1 MIKNLIFDVGN
12 VLLSYRWVEMMVDFG
27 MTKEESIEFGTAVF
41 ENKLWKEFD
50 LGNIED
56 ERLCEQ
62 FSAQYPQ
69 YAEAIRYFVTH
80 PEVMPIAR
88 PRVWE
93 KVSELKQKGYKIY
106 ILSNYPKKLS
116 EAHYPLL
123 PFYNELDGCVVSSKI
138 HMGKPGLKIY
148 RYLLDTYN
156 LWAEECVFF
165 DDRIE
170 NVDAA
175 NQIGIHGMHVLD
187 EEHLLELLNQF

>member
-62 FSAQYPQ
+62 FSGQYPQ

-106 ILSNYPKKLS
+106 ILSNYPKRLAEDHYKLFPFIS
-116 EAHYPLL
+116 EM
-123 PFYNELDGCVVSSKI
+123 DGVVVSSTL
-138 HMGKPGLKIY
+138 HFSKPDPKIY
-148 RYLLDTYN
+148 RYLLDTYG
-156 LWAEECVFF
+156 LWACECVFF
-165 DDRIE
+165 DDRVE
-170 NVDAA
+170 NTDAA
-175 NQIGIHGMHVLD
+175 VVMGMKAHTVKS
-187 EEHLLELLNQF
+187 EEHLLELLEQY